1 VIARGLT
8 VVVALMAS
16 PVAAQNLPARYAT
29 TGVAAQ
35 DRLNIRSAP
44 DASSDIIGAYGPYAL
59 NIEVIRLSDD
69 GKWGLIGIGER
80 NGWVAMRFLAPSDHQ
95 APNTFPRPMSCSGTE
110 PFWTL
115 NVTPRGDEY
124 HALGDARRDLVMIR
138 ESTAPNGAIA
148 VFEEGPTLNRTLIV
162 QKGVCGDGM
171 SDREFGWKATLFN
184 EAPDGNA
191 VQSGC
196 CTLD

>member
-1 VIARGLT
+1 MIARGLT

-95 APNTFPRPMSCSGTE
+95 APNTFHAQCLAPGQSRSGPSTSPRTAMNTTPWATSG
-110 PFWTL
+110 
-115 NVTPRGDEY
+115 
-124 HALGDARRDLVMIR
+124 
-138 ESTAPNGAIA
+138 
-148 VFEEGPTLNRTLIV
+148 
-162 QKGVCGDGM
+162 
-171 SDREFGWKATLFN
+171 AT
-184 EAPDGNA
+184 
-191 VQSGC
+191 SS
-196 CTLD
+196 